1 MLARSSNI
9 IHPSGLTIQ
18 TPILISSFSSK
29 GFRFIKNGKKQNSEA
44 FELVQVTAEALTE
57 AVLLSAYDL
66 KYYYPPIKNFRNFSF
81 APQVLFIDSGGY
93 ETLEDFDFSEAYRH
107 PVKIK
112 KWDLSLYEKVLS
124 QWPGYYPAIIV
135 SYDHGSE
142 RRIDLR
148 KQIDRANKLRAKFP
162 NHPIDFL
169 VKPSRKGGMLDI
181 SEIVANVSLLK
192 DFTII
197 GLTEK
202 ELGESILERMQN
214 IKKVREALDSVSNKA
229 PIHIFGNLD
238 PLTSVLYFLSGAEV
252 FDGLTWLRFSY
263 HGGKAVY
270 DQNIDAIKGRI
281 EQKDILNKKMSM
293 YENIIY
299 LSKLKQQMKS
309 FLKEYKEGK
318 GDEAFKAFEFNSE
331 KILKACKTL
340 YSS

>member
-1 MLARSSNI
+1 MLARTSNI
-9 IHPSGLTIQ
+9 IHPSGITIQ
-18 TPILISSFSSK
+18 TPLLISSFSSK
-29 GFRFIKNGKKQNSEA
+29 GFRFIKKGKKQNSEA

-66 KYYYPPIKNFRNFSF
+66 NYYYPSIKSFRSFSF

-93 ETLEDFDFSEAYRH
+93 ETLEDYDFSEAYRH
-107 PVKIK
+107 PAKIK
-112 KWDLSLYEKVLS
+112 KWNLALYEKILS
-124 QWPGYYPAIIV
+124 QWPPYYPAIIV

-142 RRIDLR
+142 RRMDLR
-148 KQIDRANKLRAKFP
+148 KQISRAEKLHLKYP
-162 NHPIDFL
+162 THLIDFL
-169 VKPSRKGGMLDI
+169 IKPGKKGSLLDI
-181 SEIVANVSLLK
+181 NEIIANISLLK
-192 DFTII
+192 NFQII

-238 PLTSVLYFLSGAEV
+238 PLNSILYFLSGAEI

-263 HGGKAVY
+263 YEGKASY
-270 DQNIDAIKGRI
+270 DQNIDTIKGRI
-281 EQKDILNKKMSM
+281 GQKDILNKKMSM

-299 LSKLKQQMKS
+299 MNKLKQQMKS
-309 FLKEYKEGK
+309 FLKDMKEGK
-318 GDEAFKAFEFNSE
+318 GDDSFKVFEFNSD
-331 KILKACKTL
+331 KILTAFKTL